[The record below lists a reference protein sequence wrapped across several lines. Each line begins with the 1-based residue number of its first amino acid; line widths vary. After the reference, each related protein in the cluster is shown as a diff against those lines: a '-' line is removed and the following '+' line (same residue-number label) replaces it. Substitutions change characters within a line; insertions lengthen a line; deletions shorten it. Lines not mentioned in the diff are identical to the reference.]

1 VAQTL
6 DEPSTWQEE
15 AALRSAQ
22 SPLSLLSDW
31 LLNTGTKQELVM
43 NFNYRNSGSEY
54 YISEVD
60 GLLLL
65 VQATRR
71 S

>member
-1 VAQTL
+1 VSL
-6 DEPSTWQEE
+6 DEPSTRQEE

-31 LLNTGTKQELVM
+31 LLNTGTKQELTM
-43 NFNYRNSGSEY
+43 NFNYKNSGSEF

-65 VQATRR
+65 VQVTRR
-71 S
+71 R

>member
-1 VAQTL
+1 VSL
-6 DEPSTWQEE
+6 DEPSTRQEE

-43 NFNYRNSGSEY
+43 KFNYRNSGSEF
-54 YISEVD
+54 YISEAD
-60 GLLLL
+60 GLLLG
-65 VQATRR
+65 VQVTRR
-71 S
+71 R